1 MCQRIGNMPKA
12 CPYVIAFSFMV
23 NSVDYRKNTERNT
36 TKIPNETPQ
45 KYRMDYHDVLET
57 DIVLLL
63 IKFERLMGEGRLG
76 FAELLGGEAG
86 VLLEVAA
93 EE

>member
-1 MCQRIGNMPKA
+1 M
-12 CPYVIAFSFMV
+12 
-23 NSVDYRKNTERNT
+23 
-36 TKIPNETPQ
+36 PQ
-45 KYRMDYHDVLET
+45 KRRMKCHDVLET

-63 IKFERLMGEGRLG
+63 IKFERLIGGGLAL
-76 FAELLGGEAG
+76 AELLGSEAG

>member
-1 MCQRIGNMPKA
+1 M
-12 CPYVIAFSFMV
+12 
-23 NSVDYRKNTERNT
+23 
-36 TKIPNETPQ
+36 PQ

-86 VLLEVAA
+86 VLLEVA
-93 EE
+93 EEE

>member
-1 MCQRIGNMPKA
+1 MPQ
-12 CPYVIAFSFMV
+12 
-23 NSVDYRKNTERNT
+23 NTERNAA
-36 TKIPNETPQ
+36 KIPNEMPQ

-63 IKFERLMGEGRLG
+63 IKFERLMGGKVRFCG
-76 FAELLGGEAG
+76 IVGGGEAG

>member
-1 MCQRIGNMPKA
+1 MPKA
-12 CPYVIAFSFMV
+12 CPYVIAFSFLV
-23 NSVDYRKNTERNT
+23 NSVDYSKNTERNA
-36 TKIPNETPQ
+36 TKTPNETPQ

-63 IKFERLMGEGRLG
+63 IKFERLIGGWISACG
-76 FAELLGGEAG
+76 IVGGEAG

>member
-1 MCQRIGNMPKA
+1 MPKA
-12 CPYVIAFSFMV
+12 CPYVIAFSFLV
-23 NSVDYRKNTERNT
+23 NSVDYRKNTERNA
-36 TKIPNETPQ
+36 TKIPNEMPQ

-63 IKFERLMGEGRLG
+63 IKFERLIGGGLAL
-76 FAELLGGEAG
+76 AELLGGEAG

>member
-12 CPYVIAFSFMV
+12 CPYVIAFSFLV
-23 NSVDYRKNTERNT
+23 NSVDYSKNAERNA
-36 TKIPNETPQ
+36 TKIPNEMPQ
-45 KYRMDYHDVLET
+45 KCRMDYHDVLET

>member
-12 CPYVIAFSFMV
+12 CPYVIAFSVLV
-23 NSVDYRKNTERNT
+23 NSVDYSKNTERNA
-36 TKIPNETPQ
+36 TKTPNETPQ

-63 IKFERLMGEGRLG
+63 IKFERLI
-76 FAELLGGEAG
+76 GGWISACG
-86 VLLEVAA
+86 IVGG
-93 EE
+93 

>member
-1 MCQRIGNMPKA
+1 M
-12 CPYVIAFSFMV
+12 
-23 NSVDYRKNTERNT
+23 
-36 TKIPNETPQ
+36 PQ
-45 KYRMDYHDVLET
+45 KCRMKCHDVLET

-63 IKFERLMGEGRLG
+63 IKFKRLIGGGLAL
-76 FAELLGGEAG
+76 AELLGGEAG

>member
-1 MCQRIGNMPKA
+1 M
-12 CPYVIAFSFMV
+12 
-23 NSVDYRKNTERNT
+23 
-36 TKIPNETPQ
+36 PQ

-93 EE
+93 EECDVAEVVVPRQFLD